1 MAFKMKSPYKKDN
14 TPVYEVPF
22 DNPNLVAKA
31 NKNGT
36 IIVNKDLATD
46 KKTMKE
52 AMAHEKV
59 HLKDMANG
67 DLDYDADSV
76 TYKGKK
82 YSRAS
87 FDEGDK
93 TLPWEVEP
101 YKEGKKG
108 NEPDCTPKKE
118 KLTGPPAMQGDMGVS
133 HEPREQDHDT
143 VNMNERF
150 GTAMI
155 KKWYGPSESRGFSG
169 GSDDEAF
176 KIRGEEEETEKE
188 KKAREAKENAAKEA
202 EKDLK
207 EDKGEHTSSSTTK
220 TTEGKDDKGEYVE
233 TTTTTT
239 ENSKFKG
246 EGTDQQAWDENRKGV
261 QDKYK
266 SFEEFQKAAQAHR
279 DAQEGKVTETSNK
292 VYKEKPQEPKIEVK
306 TPDTLNLATLLHKYQ
321 VKNNID
327 PYDDQRKRYTP
338 ERFAKENP
346 GFKAFIEAEQRKA
359 VNTGSDT
366 ANDSQYDDVDQG
378 QNINKGK
385 KKGDEN
391 SESPVSML
399 VSRFK
404 KQALRNV

>member
-1 MAFKMKSPYKKDN
+1 
-14 TPVYEVPF
+14 
-22 DNPNLVAKA
+22 
-31 NKNGT
+31 
-36 IIVNKDLATD
+36 
-46 KKTMKE
+46 
-52 AMAHEKV
+52 
-59 HLKDMANG
+59 
-67 DLDYDADSV
+67 
-76 TYKGKK
+76 
-82 YSRAS
+82 
-87 FDEGDK
+87 
-93 TLPWEVEP
+93 
-101 YKEGKKG
+101 
-108 NEPDCTPKKE
+108 
-118 KLTGPPAMQGDMGVS
+118 
-133 HEPREQDHDT
+133 
-143 VNMNERF
+143 MNERF

-176 KIRGEEEETEKE
+176 KIRGEEEETEEE
-188 KKAREAKENAAKEA
+188 KKKRLEKERA
-202 EKDLK
+202 EKQKQLDKDVEIKDSEIQK
-207 EDKGEHTSSSTTK
+207 EENKVKSDREGYDKYELSKSKKGPLNDEEK
-220 TTEGKDDKGEYVE
+220 KWRENYIAKNGKDAYDELVAKNKKSVYVKQPSE
-233 TTTTTT
+233 P
-239 ENSKFKG
+239 S
-246 EGTDQQAWDENRKGV
+246 
-261 QDKYK
+261 
-266 SFEEFQKAAQAHR
+266 
-279 DAQEGKVTETSNK
+279 
-292 VYKEKPQEPKIEVK
+292 EPKVK

>member
-1 MAFKMKSPYKKDN
+1 MKPPYKKDN

-46 KKTMKE
+46 EETMKE

-67 DLDYDADSV
+67 DLDYDAESV

-87 FDEGDK
+87 FNEGDK

-108 NEPDCTPKKE
+108 VEPDCTPKKE
-118 KLTGPPAMQGDMGVS
+118 KLTGPPAMQGDMGDS

-143 VNMNERF
+143 VSMNERF

-169 GSDDEAF
+169 GSNDEAF
-176 KIRGEEEETEKE
+176 KIRGEEEETEEE
-188 KKAREAKENAAKEA
+188 KKAREAKENAAKKA

-306 TPDTLNLATLLHKYQ
+306 TPDTKKLATDLFNQHFSQFSRKKIYDSATEKMRPLTQEEILREAPGPLVAKY
-321 VKNNID
+321 
-327 PYDDQRKRYTP
+327 
-338 ERFAKENP
+338 
-346 GFKAFIEAEQRKA
+346 RKA
-359 VNTGSDT
+359 ISEANITGGE
-366 ANDSQYDDVDQG
+366 DQSIKNVE
-378 QNINKGK
+378 QGK

>member
-1 MAFKMKSPYKKDN
+1 MAFKMKPPYKKDN

-87 FDEGDK
+87 FNEGDK

-155 KKWYGPSESRGFSG
+155 KKWHGPSARNFSG
-169 GSDDEAF
+169 ATDEEAS
-176 KIRGEEEETEKE
+176 KIRGEEEKTAEEKE
-188 KKAREAKENAAKEA
+188 STTPNKRGKTIMDMSNAQIYRMEA
-202 EKDLK
+202 EGKFDKNPSMKLLLNSPRGAQYKKFKAYRDK
-207 EDKGEHTSSSTTK
+207 EIYRK
-220 TTEGKDDKGEYVE
+220 TEAVQKEKFEREKKLDETDQEKAYGKDDE
-233 TTTTTT
+233 
-239 ENSKFKG
+239 FKKD
-246 EGTDQQAWDENRKGV
+246 TQQAGQVFDEHGS
-261 QDKYK
+261 QLYPDM
-266 SFEEFQKAAQAHR
+266 
-279 DAQEGKVTETSNK
+279 EGYTEAMIK
-292 VYKEKPQEPKIEVK
+292 
-306 TPDTLNLATLLHKYQ
+306 
-321 VKNNID
+321 
-327 PYDDQRKRYTP
+327 
-338 ERFAKENP
+338 AKEEGYNP
-346 GFKAFIEAEQRKA
+346 
-359 VNTGSDT
+359 
-366 ANDSQYDDVDQG
+366 
-378 QNINKGK
+378 
-385 KKGDEN
+385 
-391 SESPVSML
+391 ES
-399 VSRFK
+399 
-404 KQALRNV
+404 